1 MIDPILVP
9 APLVP
14 TSTAIGTDPLGMNAA
29 KVREQSEEQKARLK
43 ELAKAEAEFAA
54 QHVAE
59 QAALTQAINRQL
71 RSNRDAST
79 VPVLGDAVD
88 MLTPDVDPIR
98 EQFIPFDMPGGME
111 LRGYLDENGNATP
124 EGELFV
130 ELMDSGIFDDR
141 GQLTAKGKAY
151 VMDPEEAE
159 QEENLQS
166 FIIRDKA
173 GLNDDDEVN
182 FGTAAANVGSF
193 LWDAVKG
200 GTRKYLS
207 MTLPFSPY
215 DEAEIEL
222 SDRAMMMG
230 GVKSGAQLGAGLKR
244 VAEKIM
250 LDPGEDETA
259 YYYSKQAFRRDTR
272 ALEEMQAAEFVGGLL
287 GSAEVLS
294 EMEQARQANIAK
306 LGPEKAAEIE
316 KQAGAFGQLVLDPS
330 NAASFGA
337 GFFASK
343 AAQGPTLFARLS
355 QTVEKAT
362 LAKATASAAQTA
374 AINANATATRAA
386 RIAELAAQQA
396 DNLASIGDDAAAQAV
411 RGMASRNAAKAA
423 ELAPVAER
431 LSREAAERLAVAEK
445 LAMKAGGAEV
455 VLGAVNAAKQARAIP
470 LQALGATA
478 DAVGSALIKTDE
490 GIRNAIAGLGFTR
503 ESAEAARTL
512 KWAALGGGIAASP
525 FVATIAGA
533 LAAGPTMKQIGN
545 MARIMGKETLAARG
559 SIPYWRRVSQAA
571 GASPLTRAT
580 AHLLDEASLGA
591 KVLPLKTAAGAA
603 KGAVAAA
610 PVDLA
615 FEILAEGGELD
626 ANTVK
631 QALAESLVF
640 GGTGGAF
647 GAMVTGSRA
656 QKQRQALGDEI
667 NFKNTLTDSQAAIFR
682 RMGAGSRR
690 VLSTYAA
697 NFPSLNVELTDTGN
711 SSYDSKTLTAKINVN
726 QSDWLKPLVAHEV
739 NHYVMDRAQMTGGI
753 TALLLG
759 TEGIGGL
766 VRSADGTLDPRFA
779 AAMTAYNDRLAA
791 QGQQALTPEE
801 FAVEYFNEGTVDEL
815 VGMAESG
822 ELSRLGGM
830 TDMERFIRDIAA
842 SLVDKTPIV
851 RDLAMKLGSAKD
863 KGGNLV
869 QGNGLLADGV
879 RELPGAKKLL
889 RQMLRKTAGRKA
901 VGIDGETQVSERGVK
916 VPEEIAKGAFADTMI
931 AQFEFD
937 GDTVKRDKDGNP
949 IPIDR
954 GTELKRATAGLTL
967 IEMQEEKIRA
977 GQQLPEGSLQKT
989 EEGDWVGEFLTP
1001 EQIRKMETSGVF
1013 NAKQLAMLR
1022 GLNAATKTKSGET
1035 FAMVYQPA
1043 IARDRRGK
1051 VKYASLSPTFRE
1063 VVPLAVR
1070 VTKAG
1075 NIIIETMSVTQLMEN
1090 VRTRAESK
1098 MGKRLYNG
1106 SAVEIMRDV
1115 EAVLELHK
1123 QRKRTD
1129 DYFKGKYGEGAGPE
1143 HKNFINLV
1151 FGLMTKE
1158 QQSYNPLFESEKI
1171 DSKTNVF
1178 KSRRLDRIN
1187 QTAKLQG
1194 RPALPFGY
1202 TQVKENWFPLG
1213 LPPEEASYKGEN
1225 LGEDYRIQHR
1235 PMTIESGAAG
1245 LHEADQSFG
1254 PDIYTK
1260 NAMQYFGSGDPSE
1273 KAALRVI
1280 NAVKGKP
1287 NAIVTIYRGVPD
1299 GVTEI
1304 KPGDWVALDKESASL
1319 YGNVLSKQVK
1329 ASEVTTWPDSLAEF
1343 GYYPE
1348 IPSTE

>member
-59 QAALTQAINRQL
+59 QSALTQAINQQL

-88 MLTPDVDPIR
+88 MLTPDVEPIR

-111 LRGYLDENGNATP
+111 LRGYLDAEGNATP

-151 VMDPEEAE
+151 VMDPEDAE

-173 GLNDDDEVN
+173 GLNDEDEIS
-182 FGTAAANVGSF
+182 FGQAAGNVGSF

-222 SDRAMMMG
+222 SDKAMMMG

-244 VAEKIM
+244 VAEKIW
-250 LDPGEDETA
+250 LDPGEDEDA
-259 YYYSKQAFRRDTR
+259 YYMSKQAFRRDTR

-362 LAKATASAAQTA
+362 IAKSTASAAQTA
-374 AINANATATRAA
+374 AINAGATATRSA
-386 RIAELAAQQA
+386 RVAEVLTAQA
-396 DNLASIGDDAAAQAV
+396 DNLASIGDNAAADIV
-411 RGMASRNAAKAA
+411 RARASEMAAKAA

-478 DAVGSALIKTDE
+478 DAVGSMLVKTDDTLKNL
-490 GIRNAIAGLGFTR
+490 ISGLGFTR
-503 ESAEAARTL
+503 ESAEISGNVM
-512 KWAALGGGIAASP
+512 KWAALGGGIASNP
-525 FVATIAGA
+525 VVATVAGA
-533 LAAGPTMKQIGN
+533 LAAGPTIKQIGN

-580 AHLLDEASLGA
+580 AHLLDEASMGA
-591 KVLPLKTAAGAA
+591 KVLPIKTAAGAA

-610 PVDLA
+610 PMDIA

-726 QSDWLKPLVAHEV
+726 QSDWLKPLVAHEM

-779 AAMTAYNDRLAA
+779 AAMTAYNERLAA
-791 QGQQALTPEE
+791 QGQQSLTPEE

-830 TDMERFIRDIAA
+830 TDMERFVRDIAS

-869 QGNGLLADGV
+869 ST
-879 RELPGAKKLL
+879 L
-889 RQMLRKTAGRKA
+889 R
-901 VGIDGETQVSERGVK
+901 
-916 VPEEIAKGAFADTMI
+916 
-931 AQFEFD
+931 
-937 GDTVKRDKDGNP
+937 
-949 IPIDR
+949 
-954 GTELKRATAGLTL
+954 
-967 IEMQEEKIRA
+967 
-977 GQQLPEGSLQKT
+977 
-989 EEGDWVGEFLTP
+989 
-1001 EQIRKMETSGVF
+1001 
-1013 NAKQLAMLR
+1013 
-1022 GLNAATKTKSGET
+1022 
-1035 FAMVYQPA
+1035 
-1043 IARDRRGK
+1043 
-1051 VKYASLSPTFRE
+1051 
-1063 VVPLAVR
+1063 
-1070 VTKAG
+1070 
-1075 NIIIETMSVTQLMEN
+1075 
-1090 VRTRAESK
+1090 
-1098 MGKRLYNG
+1098 
-1106 SAVEIMRDV
+1106 
-1115 EAVLELHK
+1115 
-1123 QRKRTD
+1123 
-1129 DYFKGKYGEGAGPE
+1129 
-1143 HKNFINLV
+1143 
-1151 FGLMTKE
+1151 
-1158 QQSYNPLFESEKI
+1158 
-1171 DSKTNVF
+1171 
-1178 KSRRLDRIN
+1178 
-1187 QTAKLQG
+1187 
-1194 RPALPFGY
+1194 
-1202 TQVKENWFPLG
+1202 
-1213 LPPEEASYKGEN
+1213 
-1225 LGEDYRIQHR
+1225 
-1235 PMTIESGAAG
+1235 
-1245 LHEADQSFG
+1245 
-1254 PDIYTK
+1254 
-1260 NAMQYFGSGDPSE
+1260 
-1273 KAALRVI
+1273 
-1280 NAVKGKP
+1280 
-1287 NAIVTIYRGVPD
+1287 
-1299 GVTEI
+1299 
-1304 KPGDWVALDKESASL
+1304 
-1319 YGNVLSKQVK
+1319 
-1329 ASEVTTWPDSLAEF
+1329 
-1343 GYYPE
+1343 
-1348 IPSTE
+1348 